1 MRQVYRVGAWSKATY
16 SLVRQS
22 VPLDTTVILI
32 PAERS
37 LNFWLR
43 FIAIIYLGIGFYVL
57 LRRWTA
63 PSFHTFLRLLLES
76 RSFFTP
82 SSSAEN
88 WTEFD
93 WTIYW
98 GNVAAWLLQP
108 ALFLHFVLTF
118 PEKRGFVRKHR
129 WIIPAIYVPG
139 MLLLGIHVFTLRMLK
154 ATERV
159 RWNLDRVQMGYLAL
173 LV

>member
-43 FIAIIYLGIGFYVL
+43 FIALIYLGIGLYVL

-63 PSFHTFLRLLLES
+63 PSSTHFYVFCLV
-76 RSFFTP
+76 SFIFYAFKFTGKL
-82 SSSAEN
+82 N
-88 WTEFD
+88 QFD

-98 GNVAAWLLQP
+98 GNVVAWLLQP

-118 PEKRGFVRKHR
+118 PGETRLCPQTSLDH
-129 WIIPAIYVPG
+129 PG
-139 MLLLGIHVFTLRMLK
+139 
-154 ATERV
+154 
-159 RWNLDRVQMGYLAL
+159 NLCARECCCWESTSSPCGC
-173 LV
+173 